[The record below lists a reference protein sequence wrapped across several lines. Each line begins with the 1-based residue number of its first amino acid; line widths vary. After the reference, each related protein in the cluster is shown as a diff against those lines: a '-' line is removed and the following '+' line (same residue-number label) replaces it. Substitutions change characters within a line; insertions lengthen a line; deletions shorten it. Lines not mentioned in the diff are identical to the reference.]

1 MHMPES
7 ISNEIVLYGIG
18 GSPGICIGRAYLVDK
33 GGVDVLPKYTVPKAK
48 LESEKKRFKAA
59 VKRATDELRRII
71 SENTEGFREPTSI
84 LETHLVLLKDKML
97 FGRTI
102 DMIQNEHINAEW
114 ALKKVVSELR
124 PMFEGME
131 DPYLRDRAEDILHV
145 SNRIM
150 KNLVGAEGFDIAN
163 IDKRV
168 ILVARDLSPAE
179 TSQIQLEWVMGFVTD
194 RGGRASHTSIIAR
207 SLEIPAVLG
216 LENATSIIRNED
228 EIIVDGIAGVVVVNP
243 SQQTLAEA
251 EQRKARHENRRAEY
265 ARKGHLPAQTLDGRR
280 LWVMGNIEQPE
291 EVVAVLDKGGD
302 GIGLYRTEF
311 QYLARDS
318 FPSEDELFESYK
330 SVIDVMP
337 DKPVTIRTLDING
350 DKAMIGTAEQE
361 EANPV
366 LGLRAIR
373 YCLRKPDVFKTQ
385 LRAILRAARFGQV
398 RILIPMISQ
407 LEEVRA
413 TKRLL
418 AEAAAELK
426 KAGIPFGKSVKLGV
440 MIEVPSAALLAD
452 AIAREVDFFSIGT
465 NDLIQYTLA
474 IDRGNRHVAYLYNPL
489 HPAVIRLLK
498 QVVDAG
504 QRSNVPVYMC
514 GEMAG
519 EPLSIPVLLGL
530 GLSELSTN
538 PQAIPIVKNAVR
550 MLNLQEARQF
560 VEKILNLSTIEDIE
574 HMVHRIYGNLLN
586 HSNHQASWES

>member
-1 MHMPES
+1 MPEGAS
-7 ISNEIVLYGIG
+7 REIVLYGIG

-33 GGVDVLPKYTVPKAK
+33 EGVEVLPKYTVPKNK

-59 VKRATDELRRII
+59 VKRAMDELRQII

-124 PMFEGME
+124 PMFESME

-150 KNLVGAEGFDIAN
+150 KNLVGAEGFDIGN

-179 TSQIQLEWVMGFVTD
+179 TSQIQLERVMGFVTD

-216 LENATSIIRNED
+216 LERATSVIRNED
-228 EIIVDGIAGVVVVNP
+228 VIIVDGISGVVVVHP
-243 SQQTLAEA
+243 SEQTLAEA
-251 EQRKARHENRRAEY
+251 EARNARHENRRAEV
-265 ARKGHLPAQTLDGRR
+265 ARKGHLPAQTMDGRR

-311 QYLARDS
+311 LYLSRDA
-318 FPSEDELFESYK
+318 FPSEDELYENYRG
-330 SVIDVMP
+330 VVEVMP
-337 DKPVTIRTLDING
+337 DKPVTIRTLDVNG
-350 DKAMIGTAEQE
+350 DKALSGTAELD

-373 YCLRKPDVFKTQ
+373 YCLRKPEVFKTQ

-407 LEEVRA
+407 LEEIRA

-418 AEAAAELK
+418 AESAAELA
-426 KAGIPFGKSVKLGV
+426 KAGTPYSKSVKLGV

-452 AIAREVDFFSIGT
+452 AMAREVDFFSIGT

-498 QVVDAG
+498 QVADAG
-504 QRSNVPVYMC
+504 LRNNVPVYMC

-519 EPLSIPVLLGL
+519 EPLSIPILLGL

-538 PQAIPIVKNAVR
+538 PQTIPIVKSAVR
-550 MLNLQEARQF
+550 MLNLQEARRF
-560 VEKILNLSTIEDIE
+560 VEKILTLSTIDDID
-574 HMVHRIYGNLLN
+574 HMVQRIYGDLLN
-586 HSNHQASWES
+586 NSNHQSSWEP